1 MALYKSVLL
10 FIIIIIMKGL
20 GTGALGPLKSGPV
33 RGIGLPV
40 AGGGRSGLLLL
51 AVSLLGL
58 SGRVEYL

>member
-40 AGGGRSGLLLL
+40 AGSGRSGLLLL
-51 AVSLLGL
+51 AA
-58 SGRVEYL
+58 RVY